1 MLRMKGLCAAL
12 VGLALAGAA
21 TTAQAETNKIR
32 IGLQFGLSYLP
43 IMIAQSERMIEKHA
57 KALGL
62 PDVEVILQRLSG
74 TTAVNDALLSNSID
88 FGALGMPGVL
98 IAWEKTKG
106 RQHVKGIA
114 GLATITYFVY
124 VNKPNLKSLAD
135 FTDQDKIAVP
145 AFNSPQAILLR
156 AAAEK
161 QLGSAAKANAL
172 MVSMP
177 HPDATGALLSGS
189 GISGYFSTPPFTQVL
204 AKDSRVRP
212 ILTSTE
218 IKGKDSTAAA
228 VTVTEGFV
236 EDNPKVTQAVLDGL
250 DEATQ
255 LIRTNPKRAAEIY
268 LQAESVKLSQQ
279 EVETILKDGSTTYDV
294 APQGVLDYAQMMQQ
308 QGFMKAVP
316 TSWDEVF
323 LPLLKGRNGS

>member
-1 MLRMKGLCAAL
+1 MLPAKGLCAAL
-12 VGLALAGAA
+12 LALVLAGAGGA
-21 TTAQAETNKIR
+21 ASAETNKVR

-43 IMIAQSERMIEKHA
+43 IMVAQSERLIEKHA

-62 PDVEVILQRLSG
+62 PDVEVIMQRLSG

-204 AKDSRVRP
+204 AKDARVRP

-228 VTVTEGFV
+228 VTVTQGFV
-236 EDNPKVTQAVLDGL
+236 EDNPKVTQAVLD
-250 DEATQ
+250 EATQ
-255 LIRTNPKRAAEIY
+255 LIRTDPKRAAEIY
-268 LQAESVKLSQQ
+268 LKSESVKLSQE

>member
-1 MLRMKGLCAAL
+1 MLRAGALGAAL
-12 VGLALAGAA
+12 SCLILAGGLAPARSE
-21 TTAQAETNKIR
+21 TTKVR
-32 IGLQFGLSYLP
+32 FGLQFGLSYLP
-43 IMIAQSERMIEKHA
+43 IMVAESERLIEKHA
-57 KALGL
+57 KAQGLG
-62 PDVEVILQRLSG
+62 DVEVVLQRFSG

-98 IAWEKTKG
+98 IAWEKTRG
-106 RQHVKGIA
+106 RQRVMGIA

-124 VNKPNLKSLAD
+124 VNKPGLKSLAD

-161 QLGSAAKANAL
+161 QLGSAAAANAL

-177 HPDATGALLSGS
+177 HPDATAALLSGS

-204 AKDSRVRP
+204 AKDPRVRP

-228 VTVTEGFV
+228 VTVTQGFV
-236 EDNPKVTQAVLDGL
+236 DDNPGVTQAVLAGL
-250 DEATQ
+250 DEATR
-255 LIRTNPKRAAEIY
+255 LIREDPKRAAEIY
-268 LQAESVKLSQQ
+268 LKAESVKLSQG

-294 APQGVLDYAQMMQQ
+294 APHGVMDYAQMMQQ
-308 QGFMKAVP
+308 QGFMKAAP
-316 TSWDEVF
+316 KGWDEVF
-323 LPLLKGRNGS
+323 LPLLKGRQGD